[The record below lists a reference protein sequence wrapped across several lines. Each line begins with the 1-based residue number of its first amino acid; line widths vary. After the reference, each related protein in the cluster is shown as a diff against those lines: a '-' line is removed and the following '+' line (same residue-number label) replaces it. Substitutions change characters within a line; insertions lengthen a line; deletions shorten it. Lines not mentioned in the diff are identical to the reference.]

1 MMKRQQPPLAALV
14 GIDWADDKH
23 DVCLALPDGSSV
35 EHSTIEHT
43 PEAIAAWVADL
54 QKRFGSG
61 PIGIALE
68 QSRGPLLYALCRYE
82 NLVLYPINPKSLA
95 RFREALK
102 PSGAKDDRS
111 DAALLV
117 QLLLHHRDRLPVWL
131 ADDAPTRKLA
141 ALVEARRGFVNLRT
155 QLLNQLT
162 AALKGSFPQA
172 LQLAAEDLSSR
183 LATDFLLKWPSLSAV
198 QEAKASTLRA
208 FYYGHNCR
216 SEKLILERIELI
228 TSAVALTE
236 DEAIVG
242 PSVLL
247 IQTLAQQLA
256 ALRPAIAEYEKQIDA
271 LFAAHPDQAIF
282 ASLPGAGAA
291 LAPRLLA
298 ACGSRRE
305 RFPDAASL
313 QRASGIAPVTER
325 SGKGQHWVHM
335 RWSCPKFVRQ
345 SFHEFAGCS
354 IRYCDWARCCYEHLR
369 ARGKGH
375 HTAIRAIAFKWLRI
389 IWRCWMDRT
398 AYCDAA
404 YAAQLQRRG
413 LTMYEKL
420 STAHVN
426 KL

>member
-1 MMKRQQPPLAALV
+1 MTNISTTFAALV
-14 GIDWADDKH
+14 GIDWADHQH
-23 DVCLALPDGSSV
+23 DLCLALPDGSSM

-43 PEAIAAWVADL
+43 PEAIAAWVTEL
-54 QKRFGSG
+54 QKRFGCG
-61 PIGIALE
+61 QIAIALE
-68 QSRGPLLYALCRYE
+68 QSRGPLLYALCRYA

-117 QLLLHHRDRLPVWL
+117 QLLLHHRDSLPVWL
-131 ADDAPTRKLA
+131 PDDAPTRKLA

-172 LQLAAEDLSSR
+172 LRLAAEDLSSR
-183 LATDFLLKWPSLSAV
+183 LATDFLLKWPSLSSV
-198 QEAKASTLRA
+198 QKVKPATLRA

-216 SEKLILERIELI
+216 RETLIAERIELVK
-228 TSAVALTE
+228 SAVALSD
-236 DEAIVG
+236 DEAIVA

-247 IQTLAQQLA
+247 IQTLARQLA
-256 ALRPAIAEYEKQIDA
+256 ALRPAIAEYEKQIDL
-271 LFAAHPDQAIF
+271 LFAAHPDQPIF

-291 LAPRLLA
+291 LGPRLLA

-335 RWSCPKFVRQ
+335 RWSCSKFVRQ

-354 IRYCDWARCCYEHLR
+354 IHFCDWAKCCYDQLR

-375 HTAIRAIAFKWLRI
+375 HAAVRAIAFKWLRI
-389 IWRCWMDRT
+389 IWRCWRDHT
-398 AYCDAA
+398 VYCDMT
-404 YAAQLQRRG
+404 YAAQLQKRG
-413 LTMYEKL
+413 LRMYANL
-420 STAHVN
+420 TTPHVN
-426 KL
+426 NL